1 MPEETTNAMAEVQSR
16 LPTGRAVPEENLHLT
31 LAFLGDAGEDI
42 LSALDDELSSARLP
56 VAEIRFGGLDTFAE
70 MERGLVFATVLP
82 DEGLTALQSKVERIA
97 RMAGAD
103 LPRRRFRPH
112 VTLARSSRQPKGP
125 ARDRMA
131 AALGMPVAIPGFTAT
146 EVVLYRSTLGA
157 GGALHE
163 PLETYPLSPF

>member
-1 MPEETTNAMAEVQSR
+1 MTNSPPRASR
-16 LPTGRAVPEENLHLT
+16 WPRSAS
-31 LAFLGDAGEDI
+31 AGSTPSPRW
-42 LSALDDELSSARLP
+42 SA
-56 VAEIRFGGLDTFAE
+56 
-70 MERGLVFATVLP
+70 GLVFATVLP